1 MPHTIIVCEG
11 PGQLSLAVPAP
22 EGAWE
27 RRQLQARGLWPCW
40 SPGGETIAVSHLET
54 SGREPSATIEL
65 LDGHG
70 AALRTAHHHI
80 PGAPPV
86 IAPRVPHYVQ
96 WSPDGT
102 TLSFVAPGS
111 DALGLHLSDAGGAY
125 SSDRIATGAPLF
137 HSWSPDGKH
146 IGIHAGA
153 DLSLFTLASRSTRA
167 VASDAIGFRVPVF
180 AQGHLFF
187 ARPAPPGVSLMAL
200 PAHGEGVGIEWEAG
214 RFGGGVVLQAV
225 PGGVSVAM
233 TREPDTGSFHELWV
247 VQINGFEAAPPEL
260 VAKGPFVAALWSPE
274 GDRVALVIP
283 TQMGDARY
291 SVQVRG
297 RDGSFL
303 AASEGFVPSQ
313 DFRTYLGFFDQ
324 YALSHHLWAPDG
336 SALVLT
342 GRLAGDGI
350 SWSFADRQLDYV
362 WYWAAQRGTPLQLV
376 CSGDAAFFP
385 PASGRPASEG
395 KAG

>member
-1 MPHTIIVCEG
+1 LE
-11 PGQLSLAVPAP
+11 
-22 EGAWE
+22 
-27 RRQLQARGLWPCW
+27 ARGLWPCW
-40 SPGGETIAVSHLET
+40 SPGGELIAVSRLET
-54 SGREPSATIEL
+54 SGREPLATIDL
-65 LDGHG
+65 LDFDGV
-70 AALRTAHHHI
+70 ALRTAHNHI

-96 WSPDGT
+96 WSPDGR

-137 HSWSPDGKH
+137 HSWSPDGRH

-153 DLSLFTLASRSTRA
+153 NLSLFTLATRA
-167 VASDAIGFRVPVF
+167 TTPIASDAIGFRVPVF

-200 PAHGEGVGIEWEAG
+200 RLDGDKPGGEWEAG

-247 VQINGFEAAPPEL
+247 VRIDANDALPAL
-260 VAKGPFVAALWSPE
+260 VARGPFVAALWSPE

-283 TQMGDARY
+283 TQMGDGRY

-336 SALVLT
+336 SALLMT
-342 GRLAGDGI
+342 GRLAGDAV

-362 WYWAAQRGTPLQLV
+362 WYWPARRGTALDLV

-385 PASGRPASEG
+385 PPGSHPWGEG
-395 KAG
+395 NAG